1 LQIFAQKAIIHTSLV
16 KKMDF
21 SMDEEFVKSRQ
32 RMVRLDLKGRGIT
45 DTRVLDAMASI
56 GREDFV
62 SERYKGQAY
71 SNGPLPIGLDQTISQ
86 PYIVALM
93 SQELRIDP
101 DSEVLEIGTGSG
113 YQTAILAKLAKKV
126 YTIERFS
133 QLSEK
138 AREVLERLE
147 YKNIEFYVGD
157 GIIITAAS
165 PSIPQPLIDQLAQG
179 GLIVAPIGGDVSQ
192 TLVVCQKKE
201 EKIVETN
208 ICGVRFV
215 KLSGKYGFK
224 K

>member
-1 LQIFAQKAIIHTSLV
+1 
-16 KKMDF
+16 
-21 SMDEEFVKSRQ
+21 MDEEFVKSRQ
-32 RMVRLDLKGRGIT
+32 RMIRLDLQGRGII
-45 DTRVLDAMASI
+45 DNRVLDAMATI
-56 GREDFV
+56 GREEFV
-62 SERYKGQAY
+62 SEQYRGQAY

-93 SQELRIDP
+93 SQELKVDRDC
-101 DSEVLEIGTGSG
+101 EVLEIGTGSG

-147 YKNIEFYVGD
+147 YKNIEFNVGD
-157 GIIITAAS
+157 GSCGWPKERNFDRIIITAAS
-165 PSIPQPLIDQLAQG
+165 PSVPQPLIDQLAQG
-179 GLIVAPIGGDVSQ
+179 GLIVAPIGGSVSQ
-192 TLVVCQKKE
+192 TLLVCEKKE
-201 EKIVETN
+201 ERIVKKN

-215 KLSGKYGFK
+215 KLLGKYGFK